1 MMVFNGT
8 PNEGKN
14 VKDLEKAL
22 LSEIEKLKNEP
33 IAAKELKRIITQ
45 TVASKVYELD
55 SVYYQAMQI
64 GLLET
69 VGLDWQLADTIVD
82 KLKAVTPEQVQA
94 VAKKYFVPDNL
105 TVAVLE
111 PQSMGQD
118 ETTALNGNGGDADV
132 R

>member
-1 MMVFNGT
+1 
-8 PNEGKN
+8 
-14 VKDLEKAL
+14 
-22 LSEIEKLKNEP
+22 
-33 IAAKELKRIITQ
+33 
-45 TVASKVYELD
+45 
-55 SVYYQAMQI
+55 
-64 GLLET
+64 
-69 VGLDWQLADTIVD
+69 
-82 KLKAVTPEQVQA
+82 VTPEQVQA

>member
-1 MMVFNGT
+1 MVFSGV

-22 LSEIEKLKNEP
+22 LTEIERLKTEP
-33 IAAKELKRIITQ
+33 VDASELKRIITQ
-45 TVASKVYELD
+45 VVASKVYEKD

-64 GLLET
+64 GMLET
-69 VGLDWQLADTIVD
+69 VGLDWRLADSFVD
-82 KLKAVTPEQVQA
+82 KLKAVTPEQVLA

-105 TVAVLE
+105 TVAVLD
-111 PQSMGQD
+111 PQSMQGPGDQ
-118 ETTALNGNGGDADV
+118 TVASNGGRDEV